1 MYRGQSL
8 TFTKV
13 YHGIFIKLSQLIK
26 CIFIFDVSSSD
37 EKCLVKFV
45 TLQKTSI
52 LLNNL
57 IIKKKKI
64 SKYFNFTNY
73 STSFFSIN
81 SFTRFNQPSPTS
93 TLHEYNTTVCTSG
106 VDSPVYSTTAR

>member
-1 MYRGQSL
+1 MMYRGQSL

-45 TLQKTSI
+45 ILQKTSI

-57 IIKKKKI
+57 IIKKKKSPNI
-64 SKYFNFTNY
+64 S
-73 STSFFSIN
+73 I
-81 SFTRFNQPSPTS
+81 SPIIPLLS
-93 TLHEYNTTVCTSG
+93 LV
-106 VDSPVYSTTAR
+106 